1 MATDIPSSDFTL
13 IVDAGG
19 FSRGSDPLSLI
30 YNKYLARGM
39 SWLNF
44 AAVNLGYREW
54 GTKPS
59 FLKNLADS
67 SKLEFLCANVFDKAT
82 GKPFFAPYI
91 HKELHAANPQAKIPF
106 KKLNVAIVGLTDQ
119 EFSQLFVNRP
129 NEPELLYRPPL
140 EVAKELM
147 PAIVGKNEVVILL
160 YYGKFA
166 KMQEILDQVPG
177 FDVAVLGGESYNL
190 SSKTEADSKVIRVST
205 PSMGKYVGVLSLT
218 LDKKKNIISSSARQ
232 VPLKE
237 GMEEESRFLDLVK
250 AFEVES
256 QNPRP

>member
-1 MATDIPSSDFTL
+1 
-13 IVDAGG
+13 
-19 FSRGSDPLSLI
+19 
-30 YNKYLARGM
+30 M

-54 GTKPS
+54 GAKPS
-59 FLKNLADS
+59 FLKGLAEEN
-67 SKLEFLCANVFDKAT
+67 KLDFLCANVLDKAT
-82 GKPFFAPYI
+82 GKPVFTPYVR
-91 HKELHAANPQAKIPF
+91 KELHAANPSAKIPF
-106 KKLNVAIVGLTDQ
+106 KKLSVAIVGLTDQ

-147 PAIVGKNEVVILL
+147 PAIAAKNDLVILL

-177 FDVAVLGGESYNL
+177 FAIAVLGGESYHL
-190 SSKTEADSKVIRVST
+190 SSAANAEEKVIRVST
-205 PSMGKYVGVLSLT
+205 PSMGKYVGVLSIN
-218 LDKKKNIISSSARQ
+218 LDKKKKILSSSTRQ

-250 AFEVES
+250 QFEAES
-256 QNPRP
+256 QAPRP